1 MKTNSRGI
9 RVALLICAALAWA
22 SVPLPADPGSS
33 TPVVR
38 VEAAVD
44 GQAVRIEASGTAPIE
59 FTSHKPTA
67 NVFVVDF
74 AGVAETDTSGARVLD
89 SPLVSSYR
97 IVQLRGGERP
107 IVRLEILLRQPV
119 QPQFDR
125 PAPERLSLVF
135 AAPRAERPA
144 SLPEPRTEPAL
155 EAATAIQDIH
165 VTRVGEQTHVRIA
178 ADGKPAYE
186 ALRLSN
192 PERLVLDFAGARPRV
207 ASRVLQSSWSPVASV
222 RVAEFKPGVTR
233 VVVDLSTSSPYQISA
248 EGRFLTVVFGTSS
261 GASRTPSA
269 PASGGESELADLGVS
284 RLSLPEMLTRRDAGL
299 ARPAQQQ
306 ATPEAARQPEEPG
319 GEPAPSAQPQP
330 APSAAPSRS
339 APSPVPAQGGRYSGE
354 PISVNLK
361 DVDLKDF
368 FRLIHEIS
376 GLNVVLD
383 PSVRGSL
390 TIVLDDVPWD
400 QALDIVLKNNNL
412 DRQLEGNVLRVATRD
427 TLKKEA
433 EALRDLAKAQ
443 AEAVPQVTTTRVLS
457 YAKASAITETL
468 KKFLSP
474 RGEILADERSNTL
487 IIRDIPSVLPD
498 IDNLIAQLD
507 RKSQQVEIEGRVVA
521 ASRNFF
527 REIGNQLGFVT
538 SYNKSGSSNL
548 FGGLPGVASP
558 LDRSGGGVNPP
569 PPLVVADT
577 DGNIPLNVN
586 LGATVPTSGFSY
598 FHTSSNLALD
608 LIISAAET
616 RGVGKL
622 LSKPK
627 VITQNNEKAIVKQG
641 TKIPVQTIINNTIS
655 VQFIDA
661 VLKLEVTPQI
671 TAEGTVF
678 MDVMVENTAIDD
690 AIPRV
695 QGIPALNTQ
704 ATETKITVADGG
716 TFVIGG
722 VIISSQRTDIAQVPL
737 IGSIPV
743 IGHLFKRTTVN
754 TQSQELLFFLTP
766 RILPN

>member
-9 RVALLICAALAWA
+9 RVALLVCVALAWA
-22 SVPLPADPGSS
+22 SVSFPAAAVPLPGGAP
-33 TPVVR
+33 PVVR
-38 VEAAVD
+38 VEATVD
-44 GQAVRIEASGTAPIE
+44 GEAVRIEARGTEPIE

-67 NVFVVDF
+67 NVFVMDF
-74 AGVAETDTSGARVLD
+74 AGVADTASAGAKVLD
-89 SPLVSSYR
+89 SAVVSSYR
-97 IVQLRGGERP
+97 VVQLRGGERP

-119 QPQFDR
+119 EPQLDR
-125 PAPERLSLVF
+125 IAAERLALVF
-135 AAPRAERPA
+135 AAPRVASPA
-144 SLPEPRTEPAL
+144 AVPESGIEPAL
-155 EAATAIQDIH
+155 SVATAIQDIH

-178 ADGKPAYE
+178 TDGKPAYE

-192 PERLVLDFAGARPRV
+192 PERLVLDFAGVRPRV
-207 ASRVLQSSWSPVASV
+207 SSRVLQSSWSPVASV

-233 VVVDLSTSSPYQISA
+233 VVVDLSRESPYQINA
-248 EGRFLTVVFGTSS
+248 EGRFLTVVFGAGPGTSQKQ
-261 GASRTPSA
+261 PA
-269 PASGGESELADLGVS
+269 PRPGREGELADLGVS
-284 RLSLPEMLTRRDAGL
+284 RLSLPEMLTRGDAGL
-299 ARPAQQQ
+299 ARPAQKS
-306 ATPEAARQPEEPG
+306 AGSEAAAVPSEPD
-319 GEPAPSAQPQP
+319 GEPTPTAPPQP
-330 APSAAPSRS
+330 VPATAASRS
-339 APSPVPAQGGRYSGE
+339 FPAAAPAQGGRYSGE

-457 YAKASAITETL
+457 YAKASAVTDTL

-474 RGEILADERSNTL
+474 RGEILADERSNML
-487 IIRDIPSVLPD
+487 IIRDIPAVLPD

-507 RKSQQVEIEGRVVA
+507 RKSQQVEIEARVVA

-527 REIGNQLGFVT
+527 REIGSQLGFVT
-538 SYNKSGSSNL
+538 SGNIRGSNNAV
-548 FGGLPGVASP
+548 GGIPGLTSP
-558 LDRSGGGVNPP
+558 GTPIP
-569 PPLVVADT
+569 PPLVTNPRPADGT
-577 DGNIPLNVN
+577 IPLNVN
-586 LGATVPTSGFSY
+586 LGATVPSSGVSF
-598 FHTSSNLALD
+598 FHSSSNLALD

-627 VITQNNEKAIVKQG
+627 VVTQNNEKAIVKQG
-641 TKIPVQTIINNTIS
+641 TKVPVQTIINNTIS

-671 TAEGTVF
+671 TAEGTIF
-678 MDVMVENTAIDD
+678 MDVVVENTAIDE

-695 QGIPALNTQ
+695 QNIPALATQ